1 PDVSVEAVTAAGPDR
16 VASVGRMKRSGI
28 QHPNGAMLSVP
39 ARRPIKPVYVKK
51 FVRLVEEGVA
61 E

>member
-1 PDVSVEAVTAAGPDR
+1 VSYLLKG
-16 VASVGRMKRSGI
+16 
-28 QHPNGAMLSVP
+28 VP
-39 ARRPIKPVYVKK
+39 HYYKGVPHYYVYVKK